1 MTYWN
6 QFQAN
11 AASQGFAPLFNMPVS
26 SAKWQ
31 VEVGKVAFA
40 SPVIGQDGTIYI
52 GNLMGELVAI
62 NPNGNLR
69 WKKVLDQRGSV
80 IAGSPAVDRNGNVYV
95 ISTFRAKVRDHRG
108 GSTVVSYM
116 ARSKLHSLTPDGQIR
131 WVFNFPLN
139 PNLNITDGYT
149 LSSPKIWNAPEP
161 LIFVPVLF
169 TKLVSRMELLAIDQS
184 GRVVDK
190 VFVSEYPP
198 PPIETSGSGTVGGI
212 LGSIWDFLNGMEF
225 DPSGG
230 SPTLQQLYGWAEPSI
245 AIADFGAFSSR
256 PVIVI
261 DDNYKQLAA
270 FRWQNRQFQ
279 PLWNKRST
287 KPRLAA
293 SPAIFLSSMV
303 AAGQQDGTLA
313 FFDLLTGAELLKPW
327 YKARNSIQS
336 PPASFISQIYF
347 VAGTRVVALDAGG
360 RLIREFEMS
369 EHSLGAAL
377 GSPAISGNRVYVNAQ
392 EGLFSFS
399 LTLDDVD
406 RNTMIGGGV
415 SSPAIADDGTVYVID
430 RNKQLWALGE

>member
-11 AASQGFAPLFNMPVS
+11 AANQGFAPLFNMPVS

-31 VEVGKVAFA
+31 VEVGPVAFS

-52 GNLMGELVAI
+52 GNLIGELVAVLPSGAI
-62 NPNGNLR
+62 R
-69 WKKVLDQRGSV
+69 WKKMLDQRGSI
-80 IAGSPAVDRNGNVYV
+80 IAGTPAVDKNGIIYV
-95 ISTFRAKVRDHRG
+95 ITTFRAKVRDHREG
-108 GSTVVSYM
+108 RTIYSYV
-116 ARSKLHSLTPDGQIR
+116 AHSKLHSLTPDGQLR

-139 PNLNITDGYT
+139 PNRNITDGYT

-161 LIFVPVLF
+161 LIFIPVLF
-169 TKLVSRMELLAIDQS
+169 TRIVSRMELLAIDQA
-184 GRVVDK
+184 GQVVNN
-190 VFVSEYPP
+190 VFVSEYPIP
-198 PPIETSGSGTVGGI
+198 PVETSGGLTIGGI
-212 LGSIWDFLNGMEF
+212 FGGIWDFLNGMEF
-225 DPSGG
+225 EPSGG

-245 AIADFGAFSSR
+245 AIADFGSFSSR
-256 PVIVI
+256 PVIIV
-261 DDNYKQLAA
+261 DDNYKKLSA

-279 PLWNKRST
+279 PLWNKLST
-287 KPRLAA
+287 KPRLRA

-313 FFDLLTGAELLKPW
+313 FYDLLTGSELLKPW
-327 YKARNSIQS
+327 YKARKAIQS

-347 VAGTRVVALDAGG
+347 VSGTWVVALDAGG
-360 RLIREFEMS
+360 RLLREFEMS
-369 EHSLGAAL
+369 DHSLGAAI

-399 LTLDDVD
+399 LNLDDFDKNSQVA
-406 RNTMIGGGV
+406 GGV
-415 SSPAIADDGTVYVID
+415 SSPAIGDDGTIYVVD